1 MRHIP
6 RTAGRGLRALAAAA
20 IAATLLAAS
29 ACGGDSGGASS
40 ASGGDGGKVTLRF
53 TYDPATKQ
61 VAYRDARVG
70 KKTLTDKDDKTVLLA
85 STYEVLKARA
95 DAAQA
100 KADAKAKAKAKKKK
114 DKDKVAHNVRS
125 DSKII
130 RS

>member
-1 MRHIP
+1 MNGAKPSISW
-6 RTAGRGLRALAAAA
+6 
-20 IAATLLAAS
+20 AS
-29 ACGGDSGGASS
+29 AALPKDDATSAAMIGINATVVSGETGFP
-40 ASGGDGGKVTLRF
+40 KVTLRF

-114 DKDKVAHNVRS
+114 DKDKVAS
-125 DSKII
+125 
-130 RS
+130 